1 MENIVT
7 LREVFS
13 EYEWDERLGA
23 GTVEHLTI
31 DRENRRIAVTLRLP
45 RYVPAAAI
53 EAQAAFLEQSLLPWV
68 PGFCDL
74 LEARAKTGFYR
85 GVAQMLR
92 AFMEEERTWAV
103 RSRQS
108 RDVR

>member
-53 EAQAAFLEQSLLPWV
+53 EAQAA
-68 PGFCDL
+68 
-74 LEARAKTGFYR
+74 EAARRYFVGALDIAPRFPAEAMDELDFQELSDRKS
-85 GVAQMLR
+85 V
-92 AFMEEERTWAV
+92 V
-103 RSRQS
+103 
-108 RDVR
+108 